1 MKFTPVI
8 LFLLSCTSVNA
19 SVADPVTLP
28 VMTIPVQKLTNASLC
43 ESFKSDPSAFGKAMT
58 RQCQNRKRAEF
69 DTIPDQKPLKN
80 CIKPGN
86 VIDDDVRKC
95 MKGI

>member
-1 MKFTPVI
+1 MKPTSVI
-8 LFLLSCTSVNA
+8 LFLLSCTSINA
-19 SVADPVTLP
+19 SAADPVTQP
-28 VMTIPVQKLTNASLC
+28 MSIPVQKLANVC
-43 ESFKSDPSAFGKAMT
+43 EFLKGDPSAFGRAVNK
-58 RQCQNRKRAEF
+58 QCQNRKRADF
-69 DTIPDQKPLKN
+69 DAIKDEKPLKD

>member
-1 MKFTPVI
+1 MRYAIAV
-8 LFLLSCTSVNA
+8 LLMCMSFKLWAVD
-19 SVADPVTLP
+19 SVAQS
-28 VMTIPVQKLTNASLC
+28 TIVQAQKLANASLC
-43 ESFKSDPSAFGKAMT
+43 ESYKGDTSSFGKVMNQQCRA
-58 RQCQNRKRAEF
+58 RQRADF
-69 DTIPDQKPLKN
+69 DAIQDQKTLKD

>member
-1 MKFTPVI
+1 MKTTTAI
-8 LFLLSCTSVNA
+8 LLACA
-19 SVADPVTLP
+19 SFGAWAADPVTQP
-28 VMTIPVQKLTNASLC
+28 MVMQIQKFANASVC
-43 ESFKSDPSAFGKAMT
+43 ESYKGDKSPLGKSIT
-58 RQCQNRKRAEF
+58 QNCKNRQRAEF
-69 DTIPDQKPLKN
+69 EALEDEKPLKD

>member
-1 MKFTPVI
+1 MKPMPVI
-8 LFLLSCTSVNA
+8 LLLLSCTSINA
-19 SVADPVTLP
+19 SAADPVTQP
-28 VMTIPVQKLTNASLC
+28 MIIQVQKLANASLC
-43 ESFKSDPSAFGKAMT
+43 ESFKGDPSAFGEAMT
-58 RQCQNRKRAEF
+58 KQCQNRKRAEF
-69 DTIPDQKPLKN
+69 DAIQDQKPLKA